1 MTDMNAHNNGRVP
14 GGFAADIATDLA
26 SGRAADLAELY
37 ALNAVDD
44 AERAAIEAYLASAP
58 PAERAAFDER
68 VRQARETL
76 ATSFTAEE
84 EPPAGLLDRIMASL
98 PAQATGRRVR
108 TPHPGQEPTAVP
120 PVVARPVREPTELSV
135 TDELGAARKRREER
149 RRPQGM
155 RNWLV
160 GVAAAAIIALGGV
173 GVGAYVANQNDPL
186 NQVMQAGD
194 VRQATVNVTGGGTAT
209 VSVSPSKDAIVV
221 KMNDVP
227 APPAGKVYQMWLIP
241 KDGSAPVSQ
250 GLMDAEALSKPAVV
264 KGISTAAALGITV
277 EPTGGSTSPTMPT
290 VAAAPLGAYAGPEHS
305 TNRNQ
310 QAAQAPDLPKVRGLP
325 GFVSAWS
332 GRSLTAH
339 GPGRRRGGAGR

>member
-14 GGFAADIATDLA
+14 AGFAADIATDLA

-37 ALNAVDD
+37 ALNALDD
-44 AERAAIEAYLASAP
+44 AERAAVEGHLASAP
-58 PAERAAFDER
+58 AAERAAFDER

-98 PAQATGRRVR
+98 PAQNAAAIAGT
-108 TPHPGQEPTAVP
+108 HPGQEPTAVP
-120 PVVARPVREPTELSV
+120 PVVARPVRETTELSV
-135 TDELGAARKRREER
+135 TDELGAARKRRDER

-160 GVAAAAIIALGGV
+160 GIAAAAFIALGGV
-173 GVGAYVANQNDPL
+173 GVGAYMANQNDPL

-209 VSVSPSKDAIVV
+209 VSVSPSKDAVV
-221 KMNDVP
+221 VEMNDVP
-227 APPAGKVYQMWLIP
+227 APPPGKVYQMWLIP

-290 VAAAPLGAYAGPEHS
+290 VAAAPLGA
-305 TNRNQ
+305 
-310 QAAQAPDLPKVRGLP
+310 
-325 GFVSAWS
+325 
-332 GRSLTAH
+332 
-339 GPGRRRGGAGR
+339 

>member
-1 MTDMNAHNNGRVP
+1 MTDINAQDKGRVP
-14 GGFAADIATDLA
+14 GGFTADIATDLA
-26 SGRAADLAELY
+26 TGRAADLAEVY

-58 PAERAAFDER
+58 PSERAAFDER

-76 ATSFTAEE
+76 ATSFAAEE
-84 EPPAGLLDRIMASL
+84 EPPPGLLERIMASL
-98 PAQATGRRVR
+98 PAQDSAAPLDAQGPSV
-108 TPHPGQEPTAVP
+108 VP
-120 PVVARPVREPTELSV
+120 PVVARPVREPSELSV

-160 GVAAAAIIALGGV
+160 GVAAAAVIALGGV
-173 GVGAYVANQNDPL
+173 GVGAYMANQNDPL
-186 NQVMQAGD
+186 NQVLQAGD
-194 VRQATVNVTGGGTAT
+194 VRQATVDVIGGGTAT
-209 VSVSPSKDAIVV
+209 VSVSSSRDAIVV

-277 EPTGGSTSPTMPT
+277 EPAGGSASPTMPT
-290 VAAAPLGAYAGPEHS
+290 VAAAPLGA
-305 TNRNQ
+305 
-310 QAAQAPDLPKVRGLP
+310 
-325 GFVSAWS
+325 
-332 GRSLTAH
+332 
-339 GPGRRRGGAGR
+339 

>member
-1 MTDMNAHNNGRVP
+1 MTDTNAQNSARVP

-26 SGRAADLAELY
+26 SGRAADLAEVY
-37 ALNAVDD
+37 ALDAVDD
-44 AERAAIEAYLASAP
+44 ADRAAIEGYLHSAP
-58 PAERAAFDER
+58 QAERAAFDGR

-76 ATSFTAEE
+76 AASFAAEE
-84 EPPAGLLDRIMASL
+84 EPPPGLLDRILASL
-98 PAQATGRRVR
+98 PSHDAPAVPGA
-108 TPHPGQEPTAVP
+108 HPFHEASAVP
-120 PVVARPVREPTELSV
+120 PVVARPVREPSGPSV
-135 TDELGAARKRREER
+135 TDELGDARKRREER

-186 NQVMQAGD
+186 NQVLQAGD

-209 VSVSPSKDAIVV
+209 VTVSPSKDAIVV

-264 KGISTAAALGITV
+264 KGISAASALGITV
-277 EPTGGSTSPTMPT
+277 EPTGGSASPTTPT
-290 VAAAPLGAYAGPEHS
+290 VAAAPLGA
-305 TNRNQ
+305 
-310 QAAQAPDLPKVRGLP
+310 
-325 GFVSAWS
+325 
-332 GRSLTAH
+332 
-339 GPGRRRGGAGR
+339 

>member
-1 MTDMNAHNNGRVP
+1 MTDMNSPNNGRSS
-14 GGFAADIATDLA
+14 GGFAVDIATDLA
-26 SGRAADLAELY
+26 SGRAADLAEVY

-44 AERAAIEAYLASAP
+44 AERAAIEGYLLSAP
-58 PAERAAFDER
+58 QAERAAFDER

-76 ATSFTAEE
+76 ATSFAAEE

-98 PAQATGRRVR
+98 PSQDATAALHAHPSH
-108 TPHPGQEPTAVP
+108 TPSAVP
-120 PVVARPVREPTELSV
+120 PVAAHPVREPSGLSV

-186 NQVMQAGD
+186 NQVLQAGD
-194 VRQATVNVTGGGTAT
+194 VRQATVNVAGGGTAT
-209 VSVSPSKDAIVV
+209 VSVSTSKDAIVV

-227 APPAGKVYQMWLIP
+227 APPEGKVYQMWLIP

-264 KGISTAAALGITV
+264 KGISTAASLGITV

-290 VAAAPLGAYAGPEHS
+290 VAAAPLGA
-305 TNRNQ
+305 
-310 QAAQAPDLPKVRGLP
+310 
-325 GFVSAWS
+325 
-332 GRSLTAH
+332 
-339 GPGRRRGGAGR
+339 